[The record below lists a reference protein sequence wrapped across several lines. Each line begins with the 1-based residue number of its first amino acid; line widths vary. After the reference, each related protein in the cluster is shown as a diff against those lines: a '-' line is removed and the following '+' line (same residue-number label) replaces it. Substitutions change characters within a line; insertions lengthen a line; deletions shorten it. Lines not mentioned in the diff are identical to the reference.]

1 MSREHMKWW
10 GWGRADTA
18 FHHDDKPALRPLL
31 LDRLGVDIDIPAA
44 TPPDVADLHLPP
56 PRRPAP
62 LTSALAAATRLS
74 DDPVERLV
82 HGTGK
87 SLRELVDLRAGRLG
101 RLPDLVVHPG
111 DEAETAAVL
120 RLALDHDAVVIPFGG
135 GSNISGSLRPPDDEQ
150 RPVIS
155 IDLDRMNRVT
165 SIDTES
171 GLAVIEAGALGPELE
186 EQLNAAGWTLGHFP
200 DSFKHSTLGGWIA
213 TRSSG
218 MQSDTYGDIAAMV
231 LAVRVVTP
239 HGLLRTRPLP
249 GTSTGPSVLQMILG
263 SEGRLGVITEATVRI
278 RPLPQRRVVL
288 GYLYPS
294 WEAGLRATAAITR
307 GEARP
312 AFVRLADAEE
322 TTFSLSLRTGGPGLA
337 EKLLDGYVRKVR
349 RQDPAQLCLGLV
361 GFEGSPAAVRRDRR
375 LVAAAV
381 KAAGGFPIGAGA
393 GAVYDRK
400 KFDTPY
406 IRDFLLSRGVHADVS
421 ETGAPWSR
429 LPGLYTEV
437 MTAFQAGLAASGAR
451 GSVMCHLSHTDP
463 VGACLYFTFAVVP
476 AEDGDLHD
484 YDVVKSAVQQA
495 FVDGGGTLS
504 HHHAV
509 GTEHAR
515 WLSEDVS
522 PAGAGLIGALF
533 AGIDP
538 AAQLNP
544 GKIVP

>member
-1 MSREHMKWW
+1 MNRETMKWW
-10 GWGRADTA
+10 GWGREDTA

-44 TPPDVADLHLPP
+44 GPPHLDDLHLPQP
-56 PRRPAP
+56 HRPEP
-62 LTSALAAATRLS
+62 LTSALAAATELG
-74 DDPVERLV
+74 DVPVERLT

-87 SLRELVDLRAGRLG
+87 SLRELVDLRAGRIG
-101 RLPDLVVHPG
+101 RLPDLVVYPG
-111 DEAETAAVL
+111 DEDETAEVL
-120 RLALDHDAVVIPFGG
+120 RLAAEHGAVVIPFGG
-135 GSNISGSLRPPDDEQ
+135 GSNISGSLRPPGDET

-155 IDLDRMNRVT
+155 LDLARMNRVE

-171 GLAVIEAGALGPELE
+171 GLAVIQAGALGPELE
-186 EQLNAAGWTLGHFP
+186 DHLNAAGWTLGHFP
-200 DSFKHSTLGGWIA
+200 DSFQHSTLGGWIA

-231 LAVRVVTP
+231 AAVRVVTP
-239 HGLLRTRPLP
+239 RGLLVTRPLP
-249 GTSTGPSVLQMILG
+249 GTSTGPSVLEMILG
-263 SEGRLGVITEATVRI
+263 SEGRLGVITRATVRI
-278 RPLPQRRVVL
+278 RPLPKRRVVL

-294 WEAGLRATAAITR
+294 WAAGLRAAAAITR

-322 TTFSLSLRTGGPGLA
+322 TTFSLSLRTGGPGRTG
-337 EKLLDGYVRKVR
+337 KLLDAYVRTIR
-349 RQDPAQLCLGLV
+349 RQDPRQLCLGLV
-361 GFEGSPAAVRRDRR
+361 GYEGSPSSVRRDRK
-375 LVAAAV
+375 LVATSVQAE
-381 KAAGGFPIGAGA
+381 GGFAIGAGA

-429 LPGLYTEV
+429 LPGLYDEV
-437 MTAFQAGLAASGAR
+437 MTAFRTGLAESGAR

-463 VGACLYFTFAVVP
+463 IGACLYFTFAVVP
-476 AEDGDLHD
+476 AEDGDLST
-484 YDVVKSAVQQA
+484 YDIVKSSVQQA

-515 WLSEDVS
+515 WLPEDVS
-522 PAGAGLIGALF
+522 TAGAGLISALF
-533 AGIDP
+533 TATDP
-538 AAQLNP
+538 VGLLNP